1 VQEPSKILFISP
13 QPFMADRG
21 SPLRV
26 KSTLI
31 ALHELG
37 YEIDLLAFPL
47 GEPVELSG
55 VRILRSANP
64 FGVNKVPIGLSWRKS
79 LLDLSLFWKACS
91 LARKERYLLFHGIEE
106 AALVAR
112 LLGKIFS
119 RPWIM
124 DMHSSMA
131 DQVRDMRFLGS
142 GLLSKSI
149 GYVEESCLKSASGVM
164 TVSDDLTGRA
174 NGYRVANS
182 SPGNGA
188 FTLFDLPLP
197 LPVATN
203 EQVTQLRESFGIESN
218 ERVLLYTGNLKEYQG
233 VELLIKGFA
242 RFLKNHSESNP
253 AVKLLVVGGGSEE
266 QEEKKQFEDLILEL
280 GLSEKIL
287 MVGLRPSNEM
297 GAFYSMADILVS
309 PRLSGTNTPLKIYSY
324 LEAQKPVLASRILS
338 HTQVLTEQSAFLFEL
353 DPEDFAKVL
362 SSLLQNPE
370 LQKEKVKHGLALINN
385 QFSRKVFLDRL
396 GKLYHSAV
404 GTAPSVGRYAHSTG
418 GSGEN

>member
-1 VQEPSKILFISP
+1 MQPEDNRRILFISP

-47 GEPVELSG
+47 GDKIELPG
-55 VRILRSANP
+55 VHILRSANP
-64 FGVNKVPIGLSWRKS
+64 FGVRKVPIGLSWRKS
-79 LLDLSLFWKACS
+79 LLDLSLFWKAFR

-112 LLGKIFS
+112 LLGKVFS

-131 DQVRDMRFLGS
+131 DQVRDMRFFGS

-149 GYVEESCLKSASGVM
+149 AYVEESCLKSASGVM

-174 NGYRVANS
+174 TDYRSENS
-182 SPGNGA
+182 SSDNGS

-197 LPVATN
+197 LPLATE
-203 EQVTQLRESFGIESN
+203 EQVTRLRESFGIKAHEKI
-218 ERVLLYTGNLKEYQG
+218 LLYTGNLKEYQG

-242 RFLKNHSESNP
+242 RFLQDYSADHS

-266 QEEKKQFEDLILEL
+266 HEEKKHFEDLVLEL

-287 MVGLRPSNEM
+287 MVGLRPSSEM

-353 DPEDFAKVL
+353 NPEDFAKVL
-362 SSLLQNPE
+362 STLLLNPE
-370 LQKEKVKHGLALINN
+370 LQQEKVKHGLALINN
-385 QFSRKVFLDRL
+385 QFSRKVFLERL
-396 GKLYHSAV
+396 GKLYHSAIESNRSV
-404 GTAPSVGRYAHSTG
+404 APIKQSMKS
-418 GSGEN
+418 